1 MTTERT
7 KLLLELAATL
17 DDDEK
22 DWLAK
27 ALKVDDYEKAFEE
40 IHQRVWRPYYK
51 HGYGGKLDDIIERS
65 DQIGG
70 ERDNMGEY
78 KNDVLDAI
86 EILHDIY
93 IDILED
99 NNINVP

>member
-1 MTTERT
+1 MTKERT

-27 ALKVDDYEKAFEE
+27 ALKVDDYEKALED
-40 IHQRVWRPYYK
+40 IHQRVWRPYFK
-51 HGYGGKLDDIIERS
+51 HGYGGKLDEIIERN
-65 DQIGG
+65 DQV
-70 ERDNMGEY
+70 EQDEMGEY

-86 EILHDIY
+86 EILHAIY
-93 IDILED
+93 IDVLED
-99 NNINVP
+99 SNIIVP